1 MATESGDRAKHFPA
15 IEKKYGQPIKHW
27 LTELASLDDQKYP
40 AQISYLRENHGF
52 SQTHANAVV
61 MFAKG
66 SVSSKRHKDPAD
78 YFKKLDKKCA
88 KTTTEIFKVI
98 QAKYPELELVIAWNQ
113 PMLKAANGYVFGLGV
128 QKNHI
133 LLNPFS
139 TAAIEKTLPKLKDYK
154 VNKHTIQV
162 PFDWQIEK
170 SLLLAFTKI
179 RLAELA
185 RSRP

>member
-1 MATESGDRAKHFPA
+1 MATDSGDRAKHFPA
-15 IEKKYGQPIKHW
+15 IEKKYGQPIKYW
-27 LTELASLDDQKYP
+27 LSELANLDDQKYP
-40 AQISYLRENHGF
+40 AQISFLRENHGF

-66 SVSSKRHKDPAD
+66 SASSKRHKDPAD
-78 YFKKLDKKCA
+78 YFKKLDKQCA

-98 QAKYPELELVIAWNQ
+98 QTKYPELELVIAWNQ
-113 PMLKAANGYVFGLGV
+113 PILKAAHGYVFGLGV

-139 TAAIEKTLPKLKDYK
+139 ADAIKKTLPKLNDYK
-154 VNKHTIQV
+154 VNKHTIRV
-162 PFDWQIEK
+162 PFDWTIDK

-179 RLAELA
+179 RLEEL
-185 RSRP
+185 SSN